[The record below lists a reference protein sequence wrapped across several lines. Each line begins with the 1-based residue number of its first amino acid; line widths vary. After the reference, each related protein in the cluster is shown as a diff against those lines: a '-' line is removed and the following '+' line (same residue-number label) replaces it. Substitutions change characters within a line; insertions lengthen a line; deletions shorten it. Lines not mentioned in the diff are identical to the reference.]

1 VLWVVALIL
10 WLLPRASTAQC
21 LATRTI
27 AEGASVTA
35 TTTGAATAPYSTLY
49 VLTDNSGVVADQNA
63 TGNFTIATA
72 GSYRIYVLN
81 YDTGNVPTGVPPT
94 AGSNISAIT
103 GGCFNSGD
111 FASEYLCV
119 VVNSANCIATR
130 TICQGDALTVS
141 TAGNN
146 STAGYATLFVLVD
159 NATGLVVA
167 SNSTG
172 DFTSSV
178 SGGNSYTILTL
189 NYDTANPPAPLPV
202 NAGDDP
208 STIGSTTMGCYNTD
222 FLTEQLCVTV
232 DNCASGCVATRTIS
246 QGDPLSVST
255 TGNNTTVGYSTVFVL
270 ADAVTGIV
278 VSSNTT
284 GVFTNDVT
292 CGESYAILTLNYD
305 TANPP
310 SPLPINAGDD
320 VTTIG
325 STTAGCYNSDFL
337 TAFLCVN
344 VNPCTNCLATRTIC
358 QGDAVQVSTT
368 GDNTTPGYVTVYIL
382 ANSSNDQVVAS
393 NSTGTFTNDVTSG
406 NSYYIVTL
414 NYNASNPPVPLA
426 INPGDNV
433 TGMGD
438 SSPGCYNSDLLTER
452 LCLTVNTCCTAN
464 AGDIDQVEMCQGA
477 AAPSDLTPL
486 TPSYGGGFGP
496 APNPAADY
504 SYAYFLTADAAPNA
518 ILQGPVATANLF
530 TYNTL
535 AAGTYRVYGFSYRT
549 VQGPLTNTTAGSP
562 ILGVGLTGGTCY
574 EATFTNLVVNPIP
587 APPTL
592 SDAVYCT
599 GQAAAALDA
608 TTSGAVSYSWSDA
621 STAPTLTPSTA
632 TAAVTIYAVTVT
644 GTGGCTA
651 TQDAQITVNQ
661 TPTATITPSG
671 PTTLCAPAT
680 VDLTA
685 SGGGTYAWSTGAATA
700 TITASASGTY
710 TVTVTN
716 NGCTATASQVV
727 TVNSATA
734 SITPSGPTTFCT
746 GGSVVLVA
754 NGGGTYAWSTGEATQ
769 SITASTTG
777 TYTVTVTSTG
787 GCTAT
792 ASQAV
797 TVNSTTASITPS
809 GPTTLCAPATVDLTA
824 SGGGTYAWSTG
835 AATAT
840 ITASASGTYTVTVTN
855 NGCTA
860 TASQSV
866 TVNSATASITPSGPT
881 TFCTGGSVV
890 LVANGGGTY
899 AWSTGAVT
907 QSITASTTGTYT
919 VTVTNNGCTATASQ
933 AVTVN
938 SATASITPSGPTT
951 LCAPATVDLTA
962 SGGGTYAWSTGA
974 ATATITASA
983 SGTYTVTVT
992 NNGCTAT
999 ASQVVTVNSAT
1010 ASITPSGPTTFC
1022 TGGSVVLVANGGG
1035 SYAWSTGAV
1044 TQSITASTTGTYTVT
1059 VTGAGGCTA
1068 TASQAV
1074 TVNSATASI
1083 TPSGP
1088 TTLCAPAT
1096 VDLTASGGGTYAWST
1111 GAATATITVSASGTY
1126 TVTVTN
1132 NGCTATASQSVT
1144 VNSATASIT
1153 PSGPTTFCTGGS
1165 VVLVANGGGTYAW
1178 STGAATQ
1185 SITASATG
1193 TYTVTVTGAGGCTA
1207 TASQVVTANNA
1218 PTANAGAD
1226 QSICSGQSATLTAT
1240 GGGTYLW
1247 STGEATA
1254 SINVS
1259 PASATIYTVTVT
1271 GVGGCTAS
1279 DAVSV
1284 AVSTTPT
1291 ATASNNGPVCDTRD
1305 IILSASGGS
1314 TYAWSG
1320 PNGFSSTSQTSVILS
1335 GSPQFPGVG
1344 TWTYT
1349 VTVTN
1354 GTCSATASTTIT
1366 VNASPS
1372 ITASSNS
1379 PVCAGSTLQLTS
1391 NYSNP
1396 TGGDIYAWAGPNGFS
1411 SSQANPTISN
1421 VSILNGGVYTLTV
1434 ANQFSCTSSTT
1445 TTVTIAN
1452 TPNANITSNVVCNGG
1467 IATVNLLVA
1476 SAGGGST
1483 YAWSGTGATGTG
1495 NSQTIVGLA
1504 PGLQIYTVTITTVS
1518 GCTASSTTTI
1528 NVPSC
1533 FVCDAAAGT
1542 VSVSNGCVGSPLAA
1556 SVSGNNTTAGYTTQF
1571 IVTNTA
1577 GTIVY
1582 IGAAPI
1588 NGLAAGNYLLHSY
1601 NYSVQPTPAPAV
1613 GGSIADYVT
1622 NTNNTGCYDVS
1633 NGMAFTVAAAAPAL
1647 VGTSSLSQGN
1657 GGGTSPF
1664 YYNIEVL
1671 TVEGGTIPYDF
1682 EWDNTGYVRYDI
1694 AYGDADGDGIG
1705 DATIT
1710 VYYSDNAYWNVTV
1723 TDAGACG
1730 NSTPVIFTNEPGA
1743 GTDLLLDITNYVITA
1758 QSGTTNNGAVNITV
1772 SGGGAGCT
1780 PYSYAWSGPNGFTA
1794 TTEDISSLEYGWYSV
1809 TVTCADG
1816 SENTVGWYWVPRNRR
1831 GRSKTDGD
1839 MIGLAA
1845 MPNPFNSQTNI
1856 EFYVSQDAHTT
1867 VSVFAADGKR
1877 VAVLFS
1883 DRAVADEVYSVS
1895 LDGGSLPAGVYTVV
1909 MNTDT
1914 GEVQTYKVILT
1925 K

>member
-1 VLWVVALIL
+1 MRILTYSPHIRVLWVVALIL

-103 GGCFNSGD
+103 GGCFNSSD
-111 FASEYLCV
+111 FTTEYLCV
-119 VVNSANCIATR
+119 TVNSANCIATR

-146 STAGYATLFVLVD
+146 GTVGYATLFILVD

-172 DFTSSV
+172 DFTSTV

-202 NAGDDP
+202 NAGNDP

-344 VNPCTNCLATRTIC
+344 VNPCINCLATRTIC

-549 VQGPLTNTTAGSP
+549 VQGPLTNTAAGSP

-599 GQAAAALDA
+599 GQAAAALNA

-632 TAAVTIYAVTVT
+632 TATVTIYAVTVT

-671 PTTLCAPAT
+671 PTTVCAPAT

-734 SITPSGPTTFCT
+734 SIIPSGPTTFCT

-754 NGGGTYAWSTGEATQ
+754 NGGGSYAWSTGEATQ
-769 SITASTTG
+769 SITAS
-777 TYTVTVTSTG
+777 
-787 GCTAT
+787 AT
-792 ASQAV
+792 
-797 TVNSTTASITPS
+797 
-809 GPTTLCAPATVDLTA
+809 
-824 SGGGTYAWSTG
+824 
-835 AATAT
+835 
-840 ITASASGTYTVTVTN
+840 
-855 NGCTA
+855 
-860 TASQSV
+860 
-866 TVNSATASITPSGPT
+866 
-881 TFCTGGSVV
+881 
-890 LVANGGGTY
+890 
-899 AWSTGAVT
+899 
-907 QSITASTTGTYT
+907 
-919 VTVTNNGCTATASQ
+919 
-933 AVTVN
+933 
-938 SATASITPSGPTT
+938 
-951 LCAPATVDLTA
+951 
-962 SGGGTYAWSTGA
+962 
-974 ATATITASA
+974 
-983 SGTYTVTVT
+983 GTYTVTVT

-1010 ASITPSGPTTFC
+1010 ASITPSGPTT
-1022 TGGSVVLVANGGG
+1022 V
-1035 SYAWSTGAV
+1035 
-1044 TQSITASTTGTYTVT
+1044 
-1059 VTGAGGCTA
+1059 
-1068 TASQAV
+1068 
-1074 TVNSATASI
+1074 
-1083 TPSGP
+1083 
-1088 TTLCAPAT
+1088 CAPAT

-1111 GAATATITVSASGTY
+1111 GAATATITA
-1126 TVTVTN
+1126 
-1132 NGCTATASQSVT
+1132 
-1144 VNSATASIT
+1144 
-1153 PSGPTTFCTGGS
+1153 
-1165 VVLVANGGGTYAW
+1165 
-1178 STGAATQ
+1178 
-1185 SITASATG
+1185 
-1193 TYTVTVTGAGGCTA
+1193 
-1207 TASQVVTANNA
+1207 
-1218 PTANAGAD
+1218 
-1226 QSICSGQSATLTAT
+1226 
-1240 GGGTYLW
+1240 
-1247 STGEATA
+1247 
-1254 SINVS
+1254 
-1259 PASATIYTVTVT
+1259 
-1271 GVGGCTAS
+1271 
-1279 DAVSV
+1279 
-1284 AVSTTPT
+1284 
-1291 ATASNNGPVCDTRD
+1291 
-1305 IILSASGGS
+1305 
-1314 TYAWSG
+1314 
-1320 PNGFSSTSQTSVILS
+1320 
-1335 GSPQFPGVG
+1335 
-1344 TWTYT
+1344 
-1349 VTVTN
+1349 
-1354 GTCSATASTTIT
+1354 
-1366 VNASPS
+1366 
-1372 ITASSNS
+1372 
-1379 PVCAGSTLQLTS
+1379 
-1391 NYSNP
+1391 
-1396 TGGDIYAWAGPNGFS
+1396 
-1411 SSQANPTISN
+1411 
-1421 VSILNGGVYTLTV
+1421 
-1434 ANQFSCTSSTT
+1434 
-1445 TTVTIAN
+1445 
-1452 TPNANITSNVVCNGG
+1452 
-1467 IATVNLLVA
+1467 
-1476 SAGGGST
+1476 
-1483 YAWSGTGATGTG
+1483 
-1495 NSQTIVGLA
+1495 
-1504 PGLQIYTVTITTVS
+1504 
-1518 GCTASSTTTI
+1518 
-1528 NVPSC
+1528 
-1533 FVCDAAAGT
+1533 
-1542 VSVSNGCVGSPLAA
+1542 
-1556 SVSGNNTTAGYTTQF
+1556 
-1571 IVTNTA
+1571 
-1577 GTIVY
+1577 
-1582 IGAAPI
+1582 
-1588 NGLAAGNYLLHSY
+1588 
-1601 NYSVQPTPAPAV
+1601 
-1613 GGSIADYVT
+1613 
-1622 NTNNTGCYDVS
+1622 
-1633 NGMAFTVAAAAPAL
+1633 
-1647 VGTSSLSQGN
+1647 
-1657 GGGTSPF
+1657 
-1664 YYNIEVL
+1664 
-1671 TVEGGTIPYDF
+1671 
-1682 EWDNTGYVRYDI
+1682 
-1694 AYGDADGDGIG
+1694 
-1705 DATIT
+1705 
-1710 VYYSDNAYWNVTV
+1710 
-1723 TDAGACG
+1723 
-1730 NSTPVIFTNEPGA
+1730 
-1743 GTDLLLDITNYVITA
+1743 
-1758 QSGTTNNGAVNITV
+1758 
-1772 SGGGAGCT
+1772 
-1780 PYSYAWSGPNGFTA
+1780 
-1794 TTEDISSLEYGWYSV
+1794 
-1809 TVTCADG
+1809 
-1816 SENTVGWYWVPRNRR
+1816 
-1831 GRSKTDGD
+1831 
-1839 MIGLAA
+1839 
-1845 MPNPFNSQTNI
+1845 
-1856 EFYVSQDAHTT
+1856 
-1867 VSVFAADGKR
+1867 
-1877 VAVLFS
+1877 
-1883 DRAVADEVYSVS
+1883 
-1895 LDGGSLPAGVYTVV
+1895 
-1909 MNTDT
+1909 
-1914 GEVQTYKVILT
+1914 
-1925 K
+1925 

>member
-1 VLWVVALIL
+1 MRILTISPLPKVLLWLLALIF
-10 WLLPRASTAQC
+10 WLLPRGATAQC

-27 AEGASVTA
+27 AEGGTVVA
-35 TTTGAATAPYSTLY
+35 TTTGDATAPYSTLY
-49 VLTDNSGVVADQNA
+49 ILTDGSGVVADNNA
-63 TGNFTIATA
+63 TGSFTIATA
-72 GSYRIYVLN
+72 GNYRIYILN
-81 YDTGNVPTGVPPT
+81 YDTGNVPTNVPPT
-94 AGSNISAIT
+94 VGSNISAIT
-103 GGCFNSGD
+103 GGCFNTAD
-111 FASEYLCV
+111 FTTEYLCV

-130 TICQGDALTVS
+130 TICAGDALSVTTTGQTTAVGYTTV
-141 TAGNN
+141 
-146 STAGYATLFVLVD
+146 YVLVD

-167 SNSTG
+167 SNATG
-172 DFTSSV
+172 VFTADV
-178 SGGNSYTILTL
+178 TGGNAYSILTL
-189 NYDTANPPAPLPV
+189 NYDTANPPSPLPT

-208 STIGSTTMGCYNTD
+208 STIGTTTAGCYNGD

-255 TGNNTTVGYSTVFVL
+255 TGNNTTAGYSTVFIL

-310 SPLPINAGDD
+310 SPLPTNAGDG

-337 TAFLCVN
+337 AAFLCVN
-344 VNPCTNCLATRTIC
+344 VNPCANCVSTRTFC
-358 QGDAVQVSTT
+358 AGDVVSVSTT
-368 GDNTTPGYVTVYIL
+368 GNTTIPGYVTLFVL
-382 ANSSNDQVVAS
+382 VNQTTGLVVAS
-393 NSTGTFTNDVTSG
+393 NSTGIFTSDVVGG
-406 NSYYIVTL
+406 NSYEILTL
-414 NYNASNPPVPLA
+414 NYNASSPPAPLPT
-426 INPGDNV
+426 NPGDDPTTIGNA
-433 TGMGD
+433 TA
-438 SSPGCYNSDLLTER
+438 GCYNGDFLTER
-452 LCLTVNTCCTAN
+452 LCLTVNNCCTAN

-477 AAPSDLTPL
+477 TAPTDLTPL

-496 APNPAADY
+496 APSPAADY
-504 SYAYFLTADAAPNA
+504 SYAYFIAADAAPNA

-549 VQGPLTNTTAGSP
+549 AQGPLTNTTAGSP

-632 TAAVTIYAVTVT
+632 TAAVTTYAVTVT
-644 GTGGCTA
+644 GIGGCTA

-671 PTTLCAPAT
+671 PTTVCAPAT

-700 TITASASGTY
+700 TITASA
-710 TVTVTN
+710 
-716 NGCTATASQVV
+716 
-727 TVNSATA
+727 
-734 SITPSGPTTFCT
+734 
-746 GGSVVLVA
+746 
-754 NGGGTYAWSTGEATQ
+754 
-769 SITASTTG
+769 
-777 TYTVTVTSTG
+777 
-787 GCTAT
+787 
-792 ASQAV
+792 
-797 TVNSTTASITPS
+797 
-809 GPTTLCAPATVDLTA
+809 
-824 SGGGTYAWSTG
+824 
-835 AATAT
+835 
-840 ITASASGTYTVTVTN
+840 
-855 NGCTA
+855 
-860 TASQSV
+860 
-866 TVNSATASITPSGPT
+866 
-881 TFCTGGSVV
+881 
-890 LVANGGGTY
+890 
-899 AWSTGAVT
+899 
-907 QSITASTTGTYT
+907 TGTYT

-933 AVTVN
+933 A
-938 SATASITPSGPTT
+938 
-951 LCAPATVDLTA
+951 
-962 SGGGTYAWSTGA
+962 
-974 ATATITASA
+974 
-983 SGTYTVTVT
+983 
-992 NNGCTAT
+992 
-999 ASQVVTVNSAT
+999 
-1010 ASITPSGPTTFC
+1010 
-1022 TGGSVVLVANGGG
+1022 
-1035 SYAWSTGAV
+1035 
-1044 TQSITASTTGTYTVT
+1044 
-1059 VTGAGGCTA
+1059 
-1068 TASQAV
+1068 
-1074 TVNSATASI
+1074 
-1083 TPSGP
+1083 
-1088 TTLCAPAT
+1088 
-1096 VDLTASGGGTYAWST
+1096 
-1111 GAATATITVSASGTY
+1111 
-1126 TVTVTN
+1126 
-1132 NGCTATASQSVT
+1132 VT

-1178 STGAATQ
+1178 STGAATAT
-1185 SITASATG
+1185 ITASTTG
-1193 TYTVTVTGAGGCTA
+1193 TYTVTVTNNGCTA
-1207 TASQVVTANNA
+1207 TASQAVTANNA
-1218 PTANAGAD
+1218 PTADAGAD

-1379 PVCAGSTLQLTS
+1379 PVCVGSTIQLTS

-1396 TGGDIYAWAGPNGFS
+1396 TGGDIYAWTGPNGFS

-1421 VSILNGGVYTLTV
+1421 ASILNGGVYTLTV
-1434 ANQFSCTSSTT
+1434 ANQFSCTSATT

-1504 PGLQIYTVTITTVS
+1504 PGLQTYTITITNAS
-1518 GCTASSTTTI
+1518 GCTASGTTTV

-1533 FVCDAAAGT
+1533 FVCNAVAGT

-1588 NGLAAGNYLLHSY
+1588 NGLAAGNYLLYSY

-1647 VGTSSLSQGN
+1647 VGASSLSQGN

-1671 TVEGGTIPYDF
+1671 TVEGGTTPYNF
-1682 EWDNTGYVRYDI
+1682 QWDNTGYVRYDI
-1694 AYGDADGDGIG
+1694 AYGDADGDGIA

-1730 NSTPVIFTNEPGA
+1730 NSTPVVFTNEPGG
-1743 GTDLLLDITNYVITA
+1743 GTDLLLDIINYVITA
-1758 QSGTTNNGAVNITV
+1758 QSGTTNNGAVDITV

-1839 MIGLAA
+1839 MVGLAA

>member
-1 VLWVVALIL
+1 
-10 WLLPRASTAQC
+10 
-21 LATRTI
+21 
-27 AEGASVTA
+27 
-35 TTTGAATAPYSTLY
+35 
-49 VLTDNSGVVADQNA
+49 
-63 TGNFTIATA
+63 
-72 GSYRIYVLN
+72 
-81 YDTGNVPTGVPPT
+81 
-94 AGSNISAIT
+94 
-103 GGCFNSGD
+103 
-111 FASEYLCV
+111 
-119 VVNSANCIATR
+119 
-130 TICQGDALTVS
+130 
-141 TAGNN
+141 
-146 STAGYATLFVLVD
+146 
-159 NATGLVVA
+159 
-167 SNSTG
+167 
-172 DFTSSV
+172 
-178 SGGNSYTILTL
+178 
-189 NYDTANPPAPLPV
+189 
-202 NAGDDP
+202 
-208 STIGSTTMGCYNTD
+208 
-222 FLTEQLCVTV
+222 
-232 DNCASGCVATRTIS
+232 
-246 QGDPLSVST
+246 
-255 TGNNTTVGYSTVFVL
+255 
-270 ADAVTGIV
+270 
-278 VSSNTT
+278 
-284 GVFTNDVT
+284 
-292 CGESYAILTLNYD
+292 
-305 TANPP
+305 
-310 SPLPINAGDD
+310 
-320 VTTIG
+320 
-325 STTAGCYNSDFL
+325 
-337 TAFLCVN
+337 
-344 VNPCTNCLATRTIC
+344 
-358 QGDAVQVSTT
+358 
-368 GDNTTPGYVTVYIL
+368 
-382 ANSSNDQVVAS
+382 
-393 NSTGTFTNDVTSG
+393 
-406 NSYYIVTL
+406 
-414 NYNASNPPVPLA
+414 
-426 INPGDNV
+426 
-433 TGMGD
+433 
-438 SSPGCYNSDLLTER
+438 
-452 LCLTVNTCCTAN
+452 
-464 AGDIDQVEMCQGA
+464 
-477 AAPSDLTPL
+477 
-486 TPSYGGGFGP
+486 
-496 APNPAADY
+496 
-504 SYAYFLTADAAPNA
+504 
-518 ILQGPVATANLF
+518 
-530 TYNTL
+530 
-535 AAGTYRVYGFSYRT
+535 
-549 VQGPLTNTTAGSP
+549 
-562 ILGVGLTGGTCY
+562 
-574 EATFTNLVVNPIP
+574 
-587 APPTL
+587 
-592 SDAVYCT
+592 
-599 GQAAAALDA
+599 
-608 TTSGAVSYSWSDA
+608 
-621 STAPTLTPSTA
+621 
-632 TAAVTIYAVTVT
+632 
-644 GTGGCTA
+644 
-651 TQDAQITVNQ
+651 
-661 TPTATITPSG
+661 
-671 PTTLCAPAT
+671 
-680 VDLTA
+680 
-685 SGGGTYAWSTGAATA
+685 
-700 TITASASGTY
+700 
-710 TVTVTN
+710 
-716 NGCTATASQVV
+716 
-727 TVNSATA
+727 
-734 SITPSGPTTFCT
+734 
-746 GGSVVLVA
+746 
-754 NGGGTYAWSTGEATQ
+754 
-769 SITASTTG
+769 
-777 TYTVTVTSTG
+777 
-787 GCTAT
+787 
-792 ASQAV
+792 
-797 TVNSTTASITPS
+797 
-809 GPTTLCAPATVDLTA
+809 
-824 SGGGTYAWSTG
+824 
-835 AATAT
+835 
-840 ITASASGTYTVTVTN
+840 
-855 NGCTA
+855 
-860 TASQSV
+860 
-866 TVNSATASITPSGPT
+866 
-881 TFCTGGSVV
+881 
-890 LVANGGGTY
+890 
-899 AWSTGAVT
+899 
-907 QSITASTTGTYT
+907 
-919 VTVTNNGCTATASQ
+919 
-933 AVTVN
+933 
-938 SATASITPSGPTT
+938 
-951 LCAPATVDLTA
+951 
-962 SGGGTYAWSTGA
+962 
-974 ATATITASA
+974 

-1518 GCTASSTTTI
+1518 GCTASSTTTV

-1533 FVCDAAAGT
+1533 FVCGAAAGT

-1622 NTNNTGCYDVS
+1622 NANNTGCYDVS

-1694 AYGDADGDGIG
+1694 AYGDADGDGIA

-1710 VYYSDNAYWNVTV
+1710 VYYSDNAFWNVTV

-1816 SENTVGWYWVPRNRR
+1816 SENTVGWYWVPRSRR

-1839 MIGLAA
+1839 MVGLAA